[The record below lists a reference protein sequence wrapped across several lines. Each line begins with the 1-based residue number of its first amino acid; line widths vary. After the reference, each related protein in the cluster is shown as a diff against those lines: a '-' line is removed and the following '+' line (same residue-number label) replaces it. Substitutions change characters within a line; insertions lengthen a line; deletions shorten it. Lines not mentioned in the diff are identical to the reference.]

1 MRDTALT
8 SQLLTQ
14 LLSDRSPEFG
24 ARLKQRLNATF
35 TEKGM
40 GKFDERSFGFKRFQD
55 FLEQG
60 HGHLVTVQ
68 RPSGAGDILV
78 SLKTPKISA
87 SPLNAQIEPPPIR
100 SDIWQAFTNP
110 DSTRKRF
117 FNKQTFVVRHFN
129 DAQEPQTSYAE
140 VTSSPDQF
148 IEIKPIGGEIQI
160 EWMRRFLEET
170 INIPSD
176 ERIAFEAML
185 TEPYSSGVN
194 AAFTRA
200 LGDHSTAWRNY
211 RSRRILD
218 SINNWA
224 HQHEVQLDRL
234 RVQPRQPVNT
244 SENTPRETSPFS
256 AREQVIKLL
265 DLLSDDDINRLVLP
279 TLLSTILV
287 KSRL

>member
-1 MRDTALT
+1 MRDTDFT

-14 LLSDRSPEFG
+14 LLSDRPPEFG

-35 TEKGM
+35 AEKGM

-60 HGHLVTVQ
+60 HGHLITVQ

-78 SLKTPKISA
+78 SLKIPKILGT
-87 SPLNAQIEPPPIR
+87 PRTVQIEPAPIR

-117 FNKQTFVVRHFN
+117 LNKQTLVVRHFN
-129 DAQEPQTSYAE
+129 EAQEPQASYAE
-140 VTSSPDQF
+140 VTSSPDEF
-148 IEIKPIGGEIQI
+148 IEITPIGGETQI

-170 INIPSD
+170 VNIPSD

-200 LGDHSTAWRNY
+200 LGEHSTAWRNY

-224 HQHEVQLDRL
+224 RQHEVQMDRL
-234 RVQPRQPVNT
+234 RVQPRQPADMT
-244 SENTPRETSPFS
+244 ENVHGGTAPFS

-265 DLLSDDDINRLVLP
+265 ELLSDDDINRLVLP
-279 TLLSTILV
+279 TLLSTILI